1 MFAQKYTYNL
11 ILNSNKK
18 GMKREM
24 KYDKEEIKKRAQY
37 CLNCKNKPCKEG
49 CPLEN
54 DIPSFI
60 EKIKN
65 QDYEGAFNVLLEKTI
80 FSPICGRICPHKKQC
95 EGSCV
100 RGIKGESVSIGELEA
115 FIGDLAI
122 ENDWYSKIKIVEDKK
137 NKKVAI
143 VGAGPSGI
151 MAAYELA
158 RKGVDVTIFEK
169 HEKIGGILTYGIPD
183 FRLDKKY
190 VDVLERILSNLDVD
204 IKCNYKFNGQ
214 SDLEELKKKFDAI
227 LLSFGANVSSKMGI
241 EGEDLIG
248 VYGGNELLETLE
260 FPDCNNK
267 NIAVIG
273 GGNVAMDISRTLNKL
288 GAKKVTV
295 IYRRSRKEMPAE
307 QKEILEAEQEG
318 VEFLFQNN
326 ILKIFGDENKKVN
339 KVECIKTE
347 LIQKEGEKRAVPVNI
362 ENSNYYLDIDYV
374 VMAVGSKVDE
384 NIVND
389 LELEKTKWKNIKVD
403 ENYKTSDEKVFSCGD
418 LAGMKSTVA
427 WAAKSGK
434 DVADKIEEYL
444 KI

>member
-1 MFAQKYTYNL
+1 MNYNL
-11 ILNSNKK
+11 EEINKK
-18 GMKREM
+18 
-24 KYDKEEIKKRAQY
+24 AQY
-37 CLNCKNKPCKEG
+37 CLNCKNKPCKSA
-49 CPLEN
+49 CPLGN
-54 DIPSFI
+54 DIPAFI

-65 QDYEGAFNVLLEKTI
+65 NDFEGAFDVLLETTI
-80 FSPICGRICPHKKQC
+80 LSPICGRICPHKKQC

-100 RGIKGESVSIGELEA
+100 RGIKGESVSIGMLES

-122 ENDWYSKIKIVEDKK
+122 ENDWYEKIKAMDNSI
-137 NKKVAI
+137 NKKVAVI
-143 VGAGPSGI
+143 GAGPSGI
-151 MAAYELA
+151 MAAYELS
-158 RKGVDVTIFEK
+158 RKGFEVTIFEK
-169 HEKIGGILTYGIPD
+169 QEKIGGILTYGIPE

-190 VDVLERILSNLDVD
+190 IEVLEKILRNLKVD

-214 SDLEELKKKFDAI
+214 NDLEELKKKFDAV

-248 VYGGNELLETLE
+248 VYGGNELLETLK
-260 FPDCNNK
+260 FPDCTNK

-273 GGNVAMDISRTLNKL
+273 GGNVAMDTSRTLKRL

-307 QKEILEAEQEG
+307 QKEIEEAEREG
-318 VEFLFQNN
+318 IEFLFQNN
-326 ILKIFGDENKKVN
+326 ILKIFGDENKRVN
-339 KVECIKTE
+339 KIECIKTE
-347 LIQKEGEKRAVPVNI
+347 LIQKEGERRAVPVNI

-389 LELEKTKWKNIKVD
+389 LELEKTKWNNIKVD
-403 ENYKTSDEKVFSCGD
+403 ENYKTNDEKVFSCGD

-427 WAAKSGK
+427 WAAESGK
-434 DVADKIEEYL
+434 CATRNIITSL
-444 KI
+444 Q

>member
-1 MFAQKYTYNL
+1 MNYNL
-11 ILNSNKK
+11 
-18 GMKREM
+18 
-24 KYDKEEIKKRAQY
+24 EEIKNKSEY
-37 CLNCKNKPCKEG
+37 CLNCKNKPCKG
-49 CPLEN
+49 ACPLEN
-54 DIPSFI
+54 DIPGFI

-65 QDYEGAFNVLLEKTI
+65 EDYEGAFDVLIETTI
-80 FSPICGRICPHKKQC
+80 LSPICGRICPHKKQC
-95 EGSCV
+95 EGSCI
-100 RGIKGESVSIGELEA
+100 RGIKGDSVAIGELEA
-115 FIGDLAI
+115 FVGDLAI
-122 ENDWYSKIKIVEDKK
+122 RNDWYNKIKAEKNNK
-137 NKKVAI
+137 NKKVAV

-158 RKGVDVTIFEK
+158 RKGFAVTLFEK
-169 HEKIGGILTYGIPD
+169 QEKIGGILRYGIPK

-190 VDVLERILSNLDVD
+190 IDSLEIILKKLKVD

-214 SDLEELKKKFDAI
+214 NDLDNLKNDFDAI

-273 GGNVAMDISRTLNKL
+273 GGNVAMDVSRTLNEL

-307 QKEILEAEQEG
+307 EKEILEAEKEG

-326 ILKIFGDENKKVN
+326 ILKIFGDESKKVN

-347 LIQKEGEKRAVPVNI
+347 LVQKEGEKRAVPVNI
-362 ENSNYYLDIDYV
+362 ENSNYCLDIDYV

-384 NIVND
+384 GVVND
-389 LELEKTKWKNIKVD
+389 LDLEKTKWNNIKID
-403 ENYKTSDEKVFSCGD
+403 EEFKTSDEKVFSCGD
-418 LAGMKSTVA
+418 LAGIKATVA
-427 WAAKSGK
+427 WAAKSGR
-434 DVADKIEEYL
+434 DAARRIVEYL
-444 KI
+444 EINNN

>member
-1 MFAQKYTYNL
+1 MNYNL
-11 ILNSNKK
+11 
-18 GMKREM
+18 
-24 KYDKEEIKKRAQY
+24 DEINEKAQY
-37 CLNCKNKPCKEG
+37 CLNCKNKPCKSA
-49 CPLEN
+49 CPLGN
-54 DIPSFI
+54 DIPAFI

-65 QDYEGAFNVLLEKTI
+65 NDFEGAFDVLLETTI
-80 FSPICGRICPHKKQC
+80 LSPICGRICPHKKQC

-100 RGIKGESVSIGELEA
+100 RGIKGESVSIGMLES

-122 ENDWYSKIKIVEDKK
+122 ENDWYEKIKAMDNSI
-137 NKKVAI
+137 NKKVAVI
-143 VGAGPSGI
+143 GAGPSGI
-151 MAAYELA
+151 MAAYELS
-158 RKGVDVTIFEK
+158 RKGFEVTIFEK
-169 HEKIGGILTYGIPD
+169 QEKIGGILTYGIPE

-190 VDVLERILSNLDVD
+190 IEVLEKILRNLKVD

-214 SDLEELKKKFDAI
+214 NDLEELKKKFDAV

-248 VYGGNELLETLE
+248 VYGGNELLETLN

-273 GGNVAMDISRTLNKL
+273 GGNVAMDTSRTLKRL

-307 QKEILEAEQEG
+307 QKEIEEAEREG
-318 VEFLFQNN
+318 IEFLFQNN
-326 ILKIFGDENKKVN
+326 ILKIFGDENKRVN
-339 KVECIKTE
+339 KIECIKTE
-347 LIQKEGEKRAVPVNI
+347 LIQKEGERRAVPVNI

-389 LELEKTKWKNIKVD
+389 LELEKTKWNNIKVD
-403 ENYKTSDEKVFSCGD
+403 ENYKTNDEKVFSCGD

-427 WAAKSGK
+427 WAASSGK
-434 DVADKIEEYL
+434 AVANAIAIAL
-444 KI
+444 K

>member
-1 MFAQKYTYNL
+1 MNYNL
-11 ILNSNKK
+11 
-18 GMKREM
+18 
-24 KYDKEEIKKRAQY
+24 DEINEKAQY
-37 CLNCKNKPCKEG
+37 CLNCKNKPCKSA
-49 CPLEN
+49 CPLGN
-54 DIPSFI
+54 DIPAFI

-65 QDYEGAFNVLLEKTI
+65 NDFEGAFDVLLETTI
-80 FSPICGRICPHKKQC
+80 LSPICGRICPHKKQC

-100 RGIKGESVSIGELEA
+100 RGIKGESVSIGMLET

-122 ENDWYSKIKIVEDKK
+122 ENDWYGKIKAMENSN
-137 NKKVAI
+137 NKKVAVI
-143 VGAGPSGI
+143 GAGPSGI
-151 MAAYELA
+151 MAAYELS
-158 RKGVDVTIFEK
+158 RKGFEVTIFEK
-169 HEKIGGILTYGIPD
+169 QEKIGGILTYGIPE

-190 VDVLERILSNLDVD
+190 IEVLEKILRNLKVD

-214 SDLEELKKKFDAI
+214 NDLEELKKKFDAV

-248 VYGGNELLETLE
+248 VYGGNELLETLN
-260 FPDCNNK
+260 FPDCTNK

-273 GGNVAMDISRTLNKL
+273 GGNVAMDTSRTLKRL

-307 QKEILEAEQEG
+307 QKEIEEAEREG
-318 VEFLFQNN
+318 IEFLFQNN
-326 ILKIFGDENKKVN
+326 ILKIFGDENKRVN
-339 KVECIKTE
+339 KIECIKTE

-389 LELEKTKWKNIKVD
+389 LELEKTKWNNIKVD
-403 ENYKTSDEKVFSCGD
+403 ENYKTNDEKVFSCGD

-427 WAAKSGK
+427 WAAESGK
-434 DVADKIEEYL
+434 CAARNIITSL
-444 KI
+444 Q